1 MGDPKAFHKHGHCHS
16 TAQHMSHAAQGEP
29 DCSPSTWEAKMRK
42 RPNCSVPF
50 PFPGEMNAPFPL
62 RWEEQ
67 FSLRGTPPPAR
78 YGIRLQE
85 LCTNE
90 EGSTSVS
97 TNTVLSSSSP
107 PWGGPAF
114 QRRAVYCCKPPR
126 DTRKQKLTRDLP
138 LAQQN
143 PTASALTPHAPLV
156 PAGSRGCPQDQ
167 AGCF

>member
-1 MGDPKAFHKHGHCHS
+1 MGDPKAFDKHGRCHS
-16 TAQHMSHAAQGEP
+16 TAQRLSHAAQGEP
-29 DCSPSTWEAKMRK
+29 DRSPSTWEAKMRK
-42 RPNCSVPF
+42 LPNCSIPF
-50 PFPGEMNAPFPL
+50 PFPGEMNMLFPL
-62 RWEEQ
+62 RWEEQQ

-107 PWGGPAF
+107 PWAF
-114 QRRAVYCCKPPR
+114 QHCAVYCCCKSPR
-126 DTRKQKLTRDLP
+126 DIRKQTLTRDLP
-138 LAQQN
+138 LSQQN
-143 PTASALTPHAPLV
+143 PTASPPTPHAHLV
-156 PAGSRGCPQDQ
+156 SAGSRGCPQDQ